1 MLHCAHGTSV
11 QKVPHYTQSV
21 KLTIGCMAY
30 TAWVSTCIGALS
42 ACIPYLHGGLYANLK
57 IIFVTFFGG
66 VGLIIFFRRGLYYNL
81 SI

>member
-1 MLHCAHGTSV
+1 
-11 QKVPHYTQSV
+11 
-21 KLTIGCMAY
+21 MAY

-66 VGLIIFFRRGLYYNL
+66 VGLIIIFWTGGGILNIFCYITIHLY
-81 SI
+81 SF